1 MKTIAIL
8 NQKGGVGKST
18 TASNLLAY
26 ATRQGAKC
34 LGVDVDGQ
42 GHLTKLCGIGTNN
55 ENTVLELLNG
65 TATPSET
72 IKSTSAFGD
81 IVPCDR
87 ELQYAVL
94 QLASKP
100 DFIFR
105 TKDVL
110 EEVADR
116 YDYCVIDCPPAIS
129 AITTSV
135 LAASDYVIIPT
146 EAEYFSVDGVTEL
159 ARTINGVKRVNTA
172 LKVMGIL
179 LTKYNINRRLTRDF
193 EKLLSTGKEIF
204 GAEILPMKIRATVD
218 IPSSQAH
225 RQSIFD
231 YKPHS
236 AVAADYAEFGDYVLK
251 SAI

>member
-42 GHLTKLCGIGTNN
+42 GHLTKLCGISTDN

-65 TATPSET
+65 TATPSDT
-72 IKSTSAFGD
+72 IKRTFAFGD

-159 ARTINGVKRVNTA
+159 ARTINSVKRINSS
-172 LKVMGIL
+172 LKVMGL
-179 LTKYNINRRLTRDF
+179 LITKYNVNRRLTRDF
-193 EKLLSTGKEIF
+193 EALLNTGKEIF

-218 IPSSQAH
+218 IPSSQVH
-225 RQSIFD
+225 KQSIFD
-231 YKPHS
+231 YKPNS
-236 AVAADYAEFGDYVLK
+236 AVASDYAAFGDYVLR